1 MVSRAIYMPDPVLQG
16 CRSLYTLR
24 ARACVC
30 VCVRERERE
39 RERERARER
48 ERERASAFVRAEHS
62 VWRWGSQLVSPWA
75 RFCVPLK
82 GNGLLILGRTLPG
95 NTIAKTFHCWVQLGN
110 SYSFWNSTRSSKN
123 TTQGRKGRRREER
136 KEKGRENRGWILLAH
151 LKVVRESWVR
161 WGSVDVI
168 GASPCVCMCL
178 CVCVCVCIL
187 PVTFWLC
194 VWEWWQSCV
203 EGCWMTFFQ
212 TSLKVGLDELLS
224 SVCMSSRR
232 GASRA
237 REWSTSMPIG
247 RKELSLCRYPLNETG
262 HRPLWATLY
271 FSLGSLLYESILLK
285 RGHICVRSKD
295 YA

>member
-1 MVSRAIYMPDPVLQG
+1 MEGRLEWEGDSSVFFGRFPRLSGWFHGQYICPTLC
-16 CRSLYTLR
+16 CRDAGLFIHSVR
-24 ARACVC
+24 ARVCVC
-30 VCVRERERE
+30 VCVWERE
-39 RERERARER
+39 RER

-168 GASPCVCMCL
+168 GASPCVCMCV
-178 CVCVCVCIL
+178 CVCVCVYSACDIL
-187 PVTFWLC
+187 ALCLRMVT
-194 VWEWWQSCV
+194 V
-203 EGCWMTFFQ
+203 
-212 TSLKVGLDELLS
+212 
-224 SVCMSSRR
+224 
-232 GASRA
+232 
-237 REWSTSMPIG
+237 
-247 RKELSLCRYPLNETG
+247 LCRGMLDDIFPDI
-262 HRPLWATLY
+262 
-271 FSLGSLLYESILLK
+271 S
-285 RGHICVRSKD
+285 
-295 YA
+295 